1 MFNWLESLHGRFGWL
16 RLFGYISFR
25 AAMAVITAMLFTWL
39 LAPPLIRWLQKLKFG
54 QYIRDEGP
62 ASHQSKA
69 GTPTMGGILIIA
81 AVTLAGLAWTSL
93 DNYFFWIVLLTFIA
107 LGAVGFADDYL
118 KITRKRNLGLAARQK
133 FALQCLIGLGA
144 GGALMA
150 LARMNLFKTDLV
162 VPFFKQWYP
171 ELGWWYLPFAM
182 LVVVGASNAVN
193 LTDGLD
199 GLATGTS
206 AIAAITYAAIA
217 YLSGNVNHAH
227 YLGIAHVPAAGE
239 LTVFLA
245 ALVGGC
251 LGFLWYNAYP
261 ALVFM
266 GDVGAL
272 ALGGAIGVVAL
283 VTKHELLLVI
293 IGGVFVIEALSVM
306 LQVGF
311 YKWKGKRI
319 FLMAPIHHHFEKKWG
334 HEVRVTTRFWII
346 AVIFA
351 LLGLATLKVR

>member
-1 MFNWLESLHGRFGWL
+1 
-16 RLFGYISFR
+16 
-25 AAMAVITAMLFTWL
+25 
-39 LAPPLIRWLQKLKFG
+39 
-54 QYIRDEGP
+54 
-62 ASHQSKA
+62 
-69 GTPTMGGILIIA
+69 
-81 AVTLAGLAWTSL
+81 
-93 DNYFFWIVLLTFIA
+93 
-107 LGAVGFADDYL
+107 
-118 KITRKRNLGLAARQK
+118 
-133 FALQCLIGLGA
+133 
-144 GGALMA
+144 MA

-206 AIAAITYAAIA
+206 AIAAMTYAAIA

-266 GDVGAL
+266 GDAGAL

-319 FLMAPIHHHFEKKWG
+319 FLMAPIHHHFERNG
-334 HEVRVTTRFWII
+334 ATRCGSPP
-346 AVIFA
+346 AS
-351 LLGLATLKVR
+351 GSSR